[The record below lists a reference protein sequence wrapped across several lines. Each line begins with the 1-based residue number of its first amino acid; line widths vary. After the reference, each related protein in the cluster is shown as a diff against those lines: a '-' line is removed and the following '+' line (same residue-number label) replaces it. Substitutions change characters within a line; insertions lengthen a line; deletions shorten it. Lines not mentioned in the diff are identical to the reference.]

1 MVERVQINRELIE
14 VPASYNVICAVKHLT
29 FNGLEG
35 VLLQKFTAEM
45 LMYS

>member
-1 MVERVQINRELIE
+1 MVERVQIDRKFIE
-14 VPASYNVICAVKHLT
+14 VPASYNVICKGKHLT

-35 VLLQKFTAEM
+35 ALLQKFIAEM

>member
-1 MVERVQINRELIE
+1 MVDRVLIDRKFIE
-14 VPASYNVICAVKHLT
+14 VPASCNVICEGKHLT

-35 VLLQKFTAEM
+35 ALLQKFTAEM